1 MEPDQNTKLDSLR
14 SADPPINSGIC
25 GAIFSKTTCDDF
37 LVAIASC
44 FFNNK
49 LDIVLSNIVSSQKI
63 HEIFGGVVPELA
75 SRDHLI
81 KIIPLIKLTL
91 EEAKLEFNDLDGIAY
106 TAGPGLRG
114 PLLIGASMAK
124 SLAFSL
130 KIPSIGIHHMEAHL
144 LINLLEDPAPK
155 FPFLTLLISGG
166 HCLLINAKE
175 LGSYDIV
182 GQTIDDA
189 VGEAFDKVSKLL
201 ELGYPGGPLIEKLA
215 KSGDSSAFSFPRPM
229 TNKDNLDFSFSGLKT
244 AVFYA
249 LKDTKVINKQIK
261 ANIAASFQDAVADTL
276 LIKSKKALEE
286 TKQNELVIGGGVAAN
301 KYIRKKLVEG
311 LEGNKIYFPPLERC
325 TDNGAMVAFAGSF
338 YLGNNNQNKNDQVR
352 PKWPL
357 SEL

>member
-1 MEPDQNTKLDSLR
+1 MKVLGIETSCDETGIAIYDGNSNQIISEKL
-14 SADPPINSGIC
+14 
-25 GAIFSKTTCDDF
+25 FSQAAKHSDY
-37 LVAIASC
+37 
-44 FFNNK
+44 
-49 LDIVLSNIVSSQKI
+49 
-63 HEIFGGVVPELA
+63 GGVVPELA
-75 SRDHLI
+75 SRDHVKKL
-81 KIIPLIKLTL
+81 IPLLSETIK
-91 EEAKLEFNDLDGIAY
+91 ESGINADALDGIAY

-114 PLLIGASMAK
+114 PLLTGAALAQALGLGWGIPCIGV
-124 SLAFSL
+124 
-130 KIPSIGIHHMEAHL
+130 HHMEAHL

-175 LGSYDIV
+175 LGSYEIV

-215 KSGDSSAFSFPRPM
+215 QSGDSSAFSFPRPM

-249 LKDTKVINKQIK
+249 LKDTKVINKNIK
-261 ANIAASFQDAVADTL
+261 ANIAASFQEAVADTL
-276 LIKSKKALEE
+276 LIKSKKALEQ
-286 TKQNELVIGGGVAAN
+286 TNQNELVIGGGVASN
-301 KYIRKKLVEG
+301 KYIRNKLIEG
-311 LEGNKIYFPPLERC
+311 LKGSQIYFPPLERC

-338 YLGNNNQNKNDQVR
+338 YLSNNNQAKKDLVR
-352 PKWPL
+352 PKWSL

>member
-1 MEPDQNTKLDSLR
+1 MNILGIETSCDETGIAIYNTEKQSIISEQL
-14 SADPPINSGIC
+14 
-25 GAIFSKTTCDDF
+25 FSQ
-37 LVAIASC
+37 AS
-44 FFNNK
+44 K
-49 LDIVLSNIVSSQKI
+49 
-63 HEIFGGVVPELA
+63 HAEYGGVVPELA

-91 EEAKLEFNDLDGIAY
+91 EEAKLEFSDLDGIAY

-114 PLLIGASMAK
+114 PLLIGASIAK

-175 LGSYDIV
+175 LGSYEIV

-215 KSGDSSAFSFPRPM
+215 QSGDSSAFSFPRPM
-229 TNKDNLDFSFSGLKT
+229 INKDNLDFSFSGLKT
-244 AVFYA
+244 AVFYT

-286 TKQNELVIGGGVAAN
+286 TKQNELVIGGGVASN

-311 LEGNKIYFPPLERC
+311 LKDNKIYFPPLERC

-338 YLGNNNQNKNDQVR
+338 YLSNNNQARNDLVR

>member
-1 MEPDQNTKLDSLR
+1 MNILGIETSCDETGIAIYNTEKQLIISEQL
-14 SADPPINSGIC
+14 
-25 GAIFSKTTCDDF
+25 FSQ
-37 LVAIASC
+37 AS
-44 FFNNK
+44 K
-49 LDIVLSNIVSSQKI
+49 HAQY
-63 HEIFGGVVPELA
+63 GGVVPELA

-91 EEAKLEFNDLDGIAY
+91 EEAKLDFDDLNAIAY

-166 HCLLINAKE
+166 HCLLINAKA
-175 LGSYDIV
+175 LGSYEIV

-201 ELGYPGGPLIEKLA
+201 DLGYPGGPLIEQLA
-215 KSGDSSAFSFPRPM
+215 ASGDSSAFNFPRPM
-229 TNKDNLDFSFSGLKT
+229 VNKDNLDFSFSGLKT
-244 AVFYA
+244 SVFYA
-249 LKDTKVINKQIK
+249 LKEIDILTQEIK
-261 ANIAASFQDAVADTL
+261 ANIAASFQEAVAETL
-276 LIKSKKALEE
+276 LIKSKKALEK
-286 TKQNELVIGGGVAAN
+286 TKQNELVIGGGVASN
-301 KYIRKKLVEG
+301 KYIRNRLING
-311 LEGNKIYFPPLERC
+311 LKGSQIYFPPLERC

-338 YLGNNNQNKNDQVR
+338 YINKNNHKKNDLVL

-357 SEL
+357 SELKNG

>member
-1 MEPDQNTKLDSLR
+1 MNILGIETSCDETGIAIYNTEKQSIISEQL
-14 SADPPINSGIC
+14 
-25 GAIFSKTTCDDF
+25 FSQ
-37 LVAIASC
+37 AS
-44 FFNNK
+44 K
-49 LDIVLSNIVSSQKI
+49 
-63 HEIFGGVVPELA
+63 HAEYGGVVPELA

-91 EEAKLEFNDLDGIAY
+91 EEARLKFSDLDGVAY

-175 LGSYDIV
+175 LGSYEIV

-286 TKQNELVIGGGVAAN
+286 TKQNELVIGGGVASN

-311 LEGNKIYFPPLERC
+311 LKDNKIYFPPLERC

-338 YLGNNNQNKNDQVR
+338 YLGNNNQNKGDQVR

>member
-1 MEPDQNTKLDSLR
+1 MNILGIETSCDETGIAIYNTEKQSIISEQL
-14 SADPPINSGIC
+14 
-25 GAIFSKTTCDDF
+25 FSQ
-37 LVAIASC
+37 AS
-44 FFNNK
+44 K
-49 LDIVLSNIVSSQKI
+49 
-63 HEIFGGVVPELA
+63 HAEYGGVVPELA

-91 EEAKLEFNDLDGIAY
+91 EEARLKFIDLDGVAY

-175 LGSYDIV
+175 LGSYEIV

-215 KSGDSSAFSFPRPM
+215 ESGDSSTFSFPRPM

-244 AVFYA
+244 AVFYT
-249 LKDTKVINKQIK
+249 LKDTKFINKQIK

-276 LIKSKKALEE
+276 LIKSRKALEK
-286 TKQNELVIGGGVAAN
+286 TKQNELVIGGGVASN

-311 LEGNKIYFPPLERC
+311 LKDNKIYFPPLERC

-338 YLGNNNQNKNDQVR
+338 YLSNNNHAKNDLVR

>member
-1 MEPDQNTKLDSLR
+1 MNILGIETSCDETGIAIYNTEKQSIISEQL
-14 SADPPINSGIC
+14 
-25 GAIFSKTTCDDF
+25 FSQ
-37 LVAIASC
+37 AS
-44 FFNNK
+44 K
-49 LDIVLSNIVSSQKI
+49 
-63 HEIFGGVVPELA
+63 HAEYGGVVPELA

-91 EEAKLEFNDLDGIAY
+91 DEAKLEFKDLDGIAY

-130 KIPSIGIHHMEAHL
+130 KIPSIAIHHMEAHL

>member
-1 MEPDQNTKLDSLR
+1 MNILGIETSCDETGIAIYNTEKQSIISEQL
-14 SADPPINSGIC
+14 
-25 GAIFSKTTCDDF
+25 FSQ
-37 LVAIASC
+37 AS
-44 FFNNK
+44 K
-49 LDIVLSNIVSSQKI
+49 
-63 HEIFGGVVPELA
+63 HAEYGGVVPELA

-81 KIIPLIKLTL
+81 KIIPLIKFTL
-91 EEAKLEFNDLDGIAY
+91 EEAKLEFSDLDGIAY

-114 PLLIGASMAK
+114 PLLIGASIAK

-175 LGSYDIV
+175 LGSYEIV

-215 KSGDSSAFSFPRPM
+215 QSGDSSAFSFPRPM
-229 TNKDNLDFSFSGLKT
+229 INKDNLDFSFSGLKT
-244 AVFYA
+244 AVFYT

-286 TKQNELVIGGGVAAN
+286 TKQNELVIGGGVASN

-311 LEGNKIYFPPLERC
+311 LKDNKIYFPPLERC

-338 YLGNNNQNKNDQVR
+338 YLSNNNQARNDLVR

>member
-1 MEPDQNTKLDSLR
+1 MNILGIETSCDETGIAIYNTEKQSIISEQL
-14 SADPPINSGIC
+14 
-25 GAIFSKTTCDDF
+25 FSQ
-37 LVAIASC
+37 AS
-44 FFNNK
+44 K
-49 LDIVLSNIVSSQKI
+49 
-63 HEIFGGVVPELA
+63 HAEYGGVVPELA

-81 KIIPLIKLTL
+81 KIIPLIRLTL
-91 EEAKLEFNDLDGIAY
+91 EEAKLEFSDLNGVAY

-249 LKDTKVINKQIK
+249 LKDTKVIDESVK
-261 ANIAASFQDAVADTL
+261 ANIAASFQEAVADTL
-276 LIKSKKALEE
+276 LIKSKKALEQ
-286 TKQNELVIGGGVAAN
+286 TSQNELVIGGGVASN
-301 KYIRKKLVEG
+301 KYIRNKLVEG
-311 LEGNKIYFPPLERC
+311 LKDNKIYFPPLERC
-325 TDNGAMVAFAGSF
+325 TDNGAMIAFAGSF
-338 YLGNNNQNKNDQVR
+338 YLSNNNQAKKDLVR

>member
-1 MEPDQNTKLDSLR
+1 MNILGIETSCDETGIAIYNTKKQSIISEQL
-14 SADPPINSGIC
+14 
-25 GAIFSKTTCDDF
+25 FSQ
-37 LVAIASC
+37 AS
-44 FFNNK
+44 K
-49 LDIVLSNIVSSQKI
+49 
-63 HEIFGGVVPELA
+63 HAEYGGVVPELA

-81 KIIPLIKLTL
+81 KIIPLIKLAL
-91 EEAKLEFNDLDGIAY
+91 EEAKLEFSDLDGIAY

-114 PLLIGASMAK
+114 PLLIGASIAK

-175 LGSYDIV
+175 LGSYEIV

-229 TNKDNLDFSFSGLKT
+229 INKDNLDFSFSGLKT
-244 AVFYA
+244 AVFYT

-286 TKQNELVIGGGVAAN
+286 TKQNELVIGGGVASN

-311 LEGNKIYFPPLERC
+311 LKDNKIYFPPLERC

-338 YLGNNNQNKNDQVR
+338 YLSNNNQAKNDLVR

>member
-1 MEPDQNTKLDSLR
+1 MNILGIETSCDETGIAIYNTEKQSIISEQL
-14 SADPPINSGIC
+14 
-25 GAIFSKTTCDDF
+25 FSQ
-37 LVAIASC
+37 AS
-44 FFNNK
+44 K
-49 LDIVLSNIVSSQKI
+49 
-63 HEIFGGVVPELA
+63 HAEYGGVVPELA

-81 KIIPLIKLTL
+81 KIIPLIKITL
-91 EEAKLEFNDLDGIAY
+91 EEAKLEFSDLDGIAY

-114 PLLIGASMAK
+114 PLLIGTSMAK

-175 LGSYDIV
+175 LGSYEIV

-201 ELGYPGGPLIEKLA
+201 ELGYPGGPLIERLA
-215 KSGDSSAFSFPRPM
+215 ESGDSSAFSFPRPM

-249 LKDTKVINKQIK
+249 LKNTKVVNKRIK

-276 LIKSKKALEE
+276 LIKSRKALEE
-286 TKQNELVIGGGVAAN
+286 TNQTELVIGGGVASN
-301 KYIRKKLVEG
+301 KYIRNKLVEG
-311 LEGNKIYFPPLERC
+311 LKNNKIYFPPLERC

-338 YLGNNNQNKNDQVR
+338 YLGNNNKNKNDQVR

>member
-1 MEPDQNTKLDSLR
+1 MNILGIETSCDETGIAIYNTEKQSIISEQL
-14 SADPPINSGIC
+14 
-25 GAIFSKTTCDDF
+25 FSQ
-37 LVAIASC
+37 AS
-44 FFNNK
+44 K
-49 LDIVLSNIVSSQKI
+49 
-63 HEIFGGVVPELA
+63 HAEYGGVVPELA

-91 EEAKLEFNDLDGIAY
+91 EEAKLEFSDLDGIAY

-114 PLLIGASMAK
+114 PLLIGASIAK

-175 LGSYDIV
+175 LGSYEIV

-215 KSGDSSAFSFPRPM
+215 QSGDSSAFSFPRPM
-229 TNKDNLDFSFSGLKT
+229 INKDNLDFSFSGLKT
-244 AVFYA
+244 AVFYT

-276 LIKSKKALEE
+276 LIKSKKALQE
-286 TKQNELVIGGGVAAN
+286 TKQNELVIGGGVASN

-311 LEGNKIYFPPLERC
+311 LKDNKIYFPPLERC

-338 YLGNNNQNKNDQVR
+338 YLSNNNQAKNDLVR

>member
-1 MEPDQNTKLDSLR
+1 MNILGIETSCDETGIAIYNTEKQSIISEQL
-14 SADPPINSGIC
+14 
-25 GAIFSKTTCDDF
+25 FSQ
-37 LVAIASC
+37 AS
-44 FFNNK
+44 K
-49 LDIVLSNIVSSQKI
+49 
-63 HEIFGGVVPELA
+63 HAEYGGVVPELA

-91 EEAKLEFNDLDGIAY
+91 EEAKLEFSDLDGIAY

-114 PLLIGASMAK
+114 PLLIGASIAK

-175 LGSYDIV
+175 LGSYEIV

-215 KSGDSSAFSFPRPM
+215 QSGDSSAFSFPRPM
-229 TNKDNLDFSFSGLKT
+229 INKDNLDFSFSGLKT
-244 AVFYA
+244 AVFYT

-286 TKQNELVIGGGVAAN
+286 TKQNELVIGGGVASN

-311 LEGNKIYFPPLERC
+311 LKDNKIYFPPLERC

-338 YLGNNNQNKNDQVR
+338 YLSNNNQTKNDLVR